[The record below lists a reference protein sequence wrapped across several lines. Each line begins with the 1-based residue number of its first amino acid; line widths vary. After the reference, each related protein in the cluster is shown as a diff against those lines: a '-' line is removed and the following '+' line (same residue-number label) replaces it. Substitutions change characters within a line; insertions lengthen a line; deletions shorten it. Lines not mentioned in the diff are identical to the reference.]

1 MVGSADGALLG
12 ADGVTV
18 TSNVGNAVKVGEIVD
33 GSELGLIV
41 GVHDVGSIDGFLVIV
56 KVGEDDG
63 RFVVGTFIGFEV
75 GSPVEGVADGS

>member
-1 MVGSADGALLG
+1 MVGSADGSLLG
-12 ADGVTV
+12 AEGVTV

-33 GSELGLIV
+33 GCKLGLIV
-41 GVHDVGSIDGFLVIV
+41 GVHDVGWIVGFLVIM